1 VGGGLRQGPA
11 RGALLMAEEKTSRF
25 SDTLDSY
32 LSSRPK
38 LERFLSAFGLV
49 IENAIKVPLFRCQR
63 CGECVLSHTA
73 FICSQRCPKRLRNG
87 ACGGTRPGGRC
98 EVYPER
104 ACVWYAI
111 YQRSRLLRRVPFLTE
126 RLSPHNWRLE
136 HTSAWL
142 NVFRGREEWP
152 ALRIGPL
159 RHRMD
164 MEASK
169 RALRERED

>member
-1 VGGGLRQGPA
+1 MSERDSSTFSGRLDAHLAA
-11 RGALLMAEEKTSRF
+11 RPR
-25 SDTLDSY
+25 
-32 LSSRPK
+32 
-38 LERFLSAFGLV
+38 LERFLSGVGLV

-104 ACVWYAI
+104 RCVWYAI
-111 YQRSRLLRRVPFLTE
+111 YRRSLLLRRVPFLTE
-126 RLSPHNWRLE
+126 RLAPHSWGLE

-164 MEASK
+164 MDAAE
-169 RALRERED
+169 RAEREEED